1 MDLQFDNRF
10 RSQETT
16 TSRIVTIK
24 RLKASKGFLTQLEMI
39 HMSKN
44 KSESVLIETIG
55 KTDINRENQIV
66 SDESTESLYKEIQTP
81 LKRRKFLSLGMFGLA
96 GVTIPSLS
104 SFTENVSVNLK
115 NSSFVKMFT
124 GIEKSYWDRTDK
136 FDVKKNLIKAAWA
149 KKDFREVRA
158 LANSIRVSSNQARID
173 NESPGI
179 PVSPAS
185 DFKKVTDLPKEWQ
198 EFARGW
204 KYYKL
209 ISVTE
214 QNNFNR
220 ILEPVEVLLSF
231 PADKVNFLT
240 RELRLVKLEN
250 GKLSEVTSQIF
261 KEIRRGQS
269 LYCNLIFL
277 ADCKAN
283 EKQVYFVFFGNP
295 DAEIPNYISDLET
308 KGEEYKLD
316 IENNYF
322 KVKLSRQHGKIER
335 LTIKRNHGLVLYP
348 GGVGHGEPGNIDWSN
363 DYMSDGGFQKYRIAL
378 WDECPDYE
386 VIQGPVC
393 TIIRSWG
400 FPYSP
405 LHPVFSPS
413 RLNIDV
419 EYRFYSGLPYFHKY
433 CRMLATKDFQVGAIR
448 DDEWVL
454 PGKILP
460 EILWIDEKGKLHIGP
475 VGNEHAEKLWGVGF
489 YNKDTSDSFIA
500 LYLEHKAEGIPIL
513 HTGVPRTDTTPFHGQ
528 VWARYPYRNGPMKE
542 GSTIFSK
549 NAYVTVPFNS
559 EDGPAQIEKLRDE
572 LKVPL
577 SIKTD
582 TLKLTNKAIQSD
594 QPLARKG
601 ESSDSP
607 VSKDLLWKALE
618 NCKDPQLYH
627 SDISI
632 VELGLV
638 YDIRVQG
645 DTVNVVMA
653 MPHRGRPLATYFTHG
668 SSSLQ
673 QGPEAKGRTSM
684 SIPDVL
690 IKVPG
695 VKKVTMTQTWNPG
708 WTSNF
713 ITEEGRKK
721 LELMPLSE
729 EIL

>member
-1 MDLQFDNRF
+1 VLREFTDLENK
-10 RSQETT
+10 
-16 TSRIVTIK
+16 IK
-24 RLKASKGFLTQLEMI
+24 MI
-39 HMSKN
+39 HMYKN
-44 KSESVLIETIG
+44 KSESALIGDISKKQILESG
-55 KTDINRENQIV
+55 KDTSVNNNIMEDI
-66 SDESTESLYKEIQTP
+66 YTP
-81 LKRRKFLSLGMFGLA
+81 LKRRKFLGLGMFGFA
-96 GVTIPSLS
+96 GIAIPSLS
-104 SFTENVSVNLK
+104 SFTENIGANLRK
-115 NSSFVKMFT
+115 SPLIKMFT

-136 FDVKKNLIKAAWA
+136 FEVKKELLKTAWE
-149 KKDFREVRA
+149 KKDFHQVRA
-158 LANSIRVSSNQARID
+158 LANSIRISSNQARID
-173 NESPGI
+173 NDIPGI
-179 PVSPAS
+179 SVSPAS
-185 DFKKVTDLPKEWQ
+185 DFKKVSELPIEWKN
-198 EFARGW
+198 FAKGW
-204 KYYKL
+204 NYYKI

-220 ILEPVEVLLSF
+220 NLEPVELLLSF
-231 PADKVNFLT
+231 PADKVKFLT
-240 RELRLVKLEN
+240 RELRLAKLQN
-250 GKLSEVTSQIF
+250 GKLTEVVSQVQN
-261 KEIRRGQS
+261 EIRRGES
-269 LYCNLIFL
+269 LYCQLMFL
-277 ADCKAN
+277 AECKAN
-283 EKQVYFVFFGNP
+283 DKQVYFVFFGNP
-295 DAEIPNYISDLET
+295 DAEIPNYVSDLET
-308 KGEEYKLD
+308 KGEGYKLD
-316 IENNYF
+316 IENNFF

-386 VIQGPVC
+386 VIHGPVC

-419 EYRFYSGLPYFHKY
+419 EYRFYSGLPYFNKY

-448 DDEWVL
+448 DDEWVF

-460 EILWIDEKGKLHIGP
+460 EILWIDEDGKLHIGP
-475 VGNEHAEKLWGVGF
+475 VEKNQEENLWGVGYF
-489 YNKDTSDSFIA
+489 NKDTSDSFIA

-513 HTGVPRTDTTPFHGQ
+513 HTGVPRTETTPFHGQ

-542 GSTIFSK
+542 GSTIYSK
-549 NAYVTVPFNS
+549 NAYVTIPFDSDN
-559 EDGPAQIEKLRDE
+559 GPAKIEKLRDQ

-577 SIKTD
+577 TIKSETLNKSIKSV
-582 TLKLTNKAIQSD
+582 QSD

-601 ESSDSP
+601 ESGDSP
-607 VSKDLLWKALE
+607 ISKALLWQALG

-638 YDIRVQG
+638 YDIQVLG
-645 DTVNVVMA
+645 DSVNVVLA
-653 MPHRGRPLATYFTHG
+653 MPHRGRPLGTYFTHG

-673 QGPEAKGRTSM
+673 QGPEATGRTSL
-684 SIPDVL
+684 SIPDAL
-690 IKVPG
+690 LKVPG
-695 VKKVTMTQTWNPG
+695 VKKVTMKQTWNPE

-713 ITEEGRKK
+713 ITEQGRKK
-721 LELMPLSE
+721 LELLPLSS

>member
-1 MDLQFDNRF
+1 M
-10 RSQETT
+10 
-16 TSRIVTIK
+16 V
-24 RLKASKGFLTQLEMI
+24 

-55 KTDINRENQIV
+55 NTEINQENQFL
-66 SDESTESLYKEIQTP
+66 SDDSTDLKFKEIHAP
-81 LKRRKFLSLGMFGLA
+81 LKRRKFLGLGMFGLA
-96 GVTIPSLS
+96 GITISSLS
-104 SFTENVSVNLK
+104 SFAENVSTNFR
-115 NSSFVKMFT
+115 NSPLIKMFT
-124 GIEKSYWDRTDK
+124 GIEKSYWERTDK
-136 FDVKKNLIKAAWA
+136 FEIKKELIKTAW
-149 KKDFREVRA
+149 KNKDFRQVRA
-158 LANSIRVSSNQARID
+158 LANSIRISSNQARID
-173 NESPGI
+173 NDIPGV
-179 PVSPAS
+179 PVSASS
-185 DFKKVTDLPKEWQ
+185 DFKKVSDLPIQWKN
-198 EFARGW
+198 FARGW
-204 KYYKL
+204 NYYK
-209 ISVTE
+209 IFSVSD
-214 QNNFNR
+214 QNNFKR
-220 ILEPVEVLLSF
+220 TQEPVEMLLSF

-240 RELRLVKLEN
+240 RELRLAKLEN
-250 GKLSEVTSQIF
+250 GKLSEVVSQVYN
-261 KEIRRGQS
+261 EIKRGGN
-269 LYCNLIFL
+269 LYCKLIFF

-283 EKQVYFVFFGNP
+283 DKQHYFVFFGNP
-295 DAEIPNYISDLET
+295 NAEMPDYISDLET
-308 KGEEYKLD
+308 KGEGYKLD

-322 KVKLSRQHGKIER
+322 KVKLSRQNGKIER
-335 LTIKRNHGLVLYP
+335 LTIKRNHGLILYP
-348 GGVGHGEPGNIDWSN
+348 GGVGHGEYGSIDWSN
-363 DYMSDGGFQKYRIAL
+363 DYMSDDGFQKYRIAL

-386 VIQGPVC
+386 IIQGPVC
-393 TIIRSWG
+393 TIVRSWG

-433 CRMLATKDFQVGAIR
+433 CRKLATKDFQVGAIR
-448 DDEWVL
+448 DDEWVF

-475 VGNEHAEKLWGVGF
+475 VKAEHAEKLWGVGF

-549 NAYVTVPFNS
+549 NAYVTVPFS
-559 EDGPAQIEKLRDE
+559 SADGPAQIEKLREE
-572 LKVPL
+572 LKAPL
-577 SIKTD
+577 SIKSG
-582 TLKLTNKAIQSD
+582 TLNLTNKAIQSD

-607 VSKDLLWKALE
+607 ISKDLLWKALE

-645 DTVNVVMA
+645 NSVNVVLA
-653 MPHRGRPLATYFTHG
+653 MPHRGRPIGTYFTHG

-673 QGPEAKGRTSM
+673 QGPEAEGRTSM
-684 SIPDVL
+684 SIPDAL
-690 IKVPG
+690 LKVPG

-713 ITEEGRKK
+713 ITDQGRKK
-721 LELMPLSE
+721 LELIPLSS

>member
-1 MDLQFDNRF
+1 MDLKTFTDF
-10 RSQETT
+10 RQYY
-16 TSRIVTIK
+16 I
-24 RLKASKGFLTQLEMI
+24 MI
-39 HMSKN
+39 HLDKN
-44 KSESVLIETIG
+44 KIG
-55 KTDINRENQIV
+55 SAQTENINRKKALPSGIDF
-66 SDESTESLYKEIQTP
+66 SDRRVDQLPKEIYSP
-81 LKRRKFLSLGMFGLA
+81 IKRRKFLGLGMFGLA
-96 GVTIPSLS
+96 GITIPSLY
-104 SFTENVSVNLK
+104 SFTERVSVNLK
-115 NSSFVKMFT
+115 NSPFIKMFT
-124 GIEKSYWDRTDK
+124 GIEKSYWERTDK
-136 FDVKKNLIKAAWA
+136 FDVKKNLIKEAWA
-149 KKDFREVRA
+149 KKDFQGVRA
-158 LANSIRVSSNQARID
+158 LANSIRISSNQARID

-179 PVSPAS
+179 PISDAS
-185 DFKKVTDLPKEWQ
+185 DFKMVKDLPKEWQ
-198 EFARGW
+198 DFAKGW

-209 ISVTE
+209 ISVSE

-220 ILEPVEVLLSF
+220 TLEPVELLLSF

-240 RELRLVKLEN
+240 RELRLVKPEK
-250 GKLSEVTSQIF
+250 GKLSEVVSQVF
-261 KEIRRGQS
+261 NEIRRGED
-269 LYCNLIFL
+269 LYCNMIFL
-277 ADCKAN
+277 ADCKAK
-283 EKQVYFVFFGNP
+283 ETQDYFVFFGNP
-295 DAEIPNYISDLET
+295 NAEIPNYISDLET
-308 KGEEYKLD
+308 KGEGYKLD

-386 VIQGPVC
+386 IIQGPVC
-393 TIIRSWG
+393 TIVRSWG

-448 DDEWVL
+448 DDEWVF

-460 EILWIDEKGKLHIGP
+460 EILWIDEGGKLHIGP
-475 VGNEHAEKLWGVGF
+475 VEKKHEENLWGVGYF
-489 YNKDTSDSFIA
+489 NKDTSDSFIA

-513 HTGVPRTDTTPFHGQ
+513 HTGIPRTETTPFHGQ

-542 GSTIFSK
+542 GSTIYSK

-559 EDGPAQIEKLRDE
+559 ADGPAQIEKLREE
-572 LKVPL
+572 LKAPL
-577 SIKTD
+577 SIKSG
-582 TLKLTNKAIQSD
+582 TLNLTIKAIRSD

-601 ESSDSP
+601 ESGDSP
-607 VSKDLLWKALE
+607 ISKALLWQALG

-645 DTVNVVMA
+645 ETVNVILA
-653 MPHRGRPLATYFTHG
+653 MPHRGRPLGSYFTHG

-673 QGPEAKGRTSM
+673 QGPEAQGRTSM
-684 SIPDVL
+684 SIPDAL
-690 IKVPG
+690 LKVPG

-713 ITEEGRKK
+713 ITESGRKK
-721 LELMPLSE
+721 LELMPLSG

>member
-1 MDLQFDNRF
+1 
-10 RSQETT
+10 
-16 TSRIVTIK
+16 
-24 RLKASKGFLTQLEMI
+24 MI
-39 HMSKN
+39 HMNKN
-44 KSESVLIETIG
+44 KSESALIGNISKKQIIESG
-55 KTDINRENQIV
+55 KDSSVNSNDNILE
-66 SDESTESLYKEIQTP
+66 EIYTP
-81 LKRRKFLSLGMFGLA
+81 LKRRKFLSLGMFGFA
-96 GVTIPSLS
+96 GIAIPSLS
-104 SFTENVSVNLK
+104 SFTENIGTNLRK
-115 NSSFVKMFT
+115 SPLIKMFT

-136 FDVKKNLIKAAWA
+136 FEVKKELIKTAWE
-149 KKDFREVRA
+149 KKDFRQVRA
-158 LANSIRVSSNQARID
+158 LANSIRISSNQARID
-173 NESPGI
+173 NDIPGP
-179 PVSPAS
+179 PVSAS
-185 DFKKVTDLPKEWQ
+185 TDFKKVSDLPVQWKN
-198 EFARGW
+198 FARGW
-204 KYYKL
+204 NYYKTF
-209 ISVTE
+209 SVSD
-214 QNNFNR
+214 QNNFKR
-220 ILEPVEVLLSF
+220 IQEPVEVLLSF
-231 PADKVNFLT
+231 PADKVNFLS
-240 RELRLVKLEN
+240 RELRLAKLEN
-250 GKLSEVTSQIF
+250 GKLSEVVSQVYN
-261 KEIRRGQS
+261 EIRRGNN
-269 LYCNLIFL
+269 LYCKLIFL
-277 ADCKAN
+277 ADCNAN
-283 EKQVYFVFFGNP
+283 AKQAYFVFFGNP
-295 DAEIPNYISDLET
+295 YAEMPDYISDLET
-308 KGEEYKLD
+308 KGEGYKLD

-335 LTIKRNHGLVLYP
+335 LTIKRNHGLMLYP

-475 VGNEHAEKLWGVGF
+475 VKDEHAEKLWGVGF

-513 HTGVPRTDTTPFHGQ
+513 HTGVPRTNTTPFHGQ

-549 NAYVTVPFNS
+549 NAYVTVPFDS

-577 SIKTD
+577 SIKSE
-582 TLKLTNKAIQSD
+582 TLNLTNKAIQSD

-645 DTVNVVMA
+645 DTVNVVLA

-673 QGPEAKGRTSM
+673 QGPEATGRTSM
-684 SIPDVL
+684 SIPDAL
-690 IKVPG
+690 LKVPG
-695 VKKVTMTQTWNPG
+695 VKKVTMTQSWNPG
-708 WTSNF
+708 WTSNL

>member
-1 MDLQFDNRF
+1 MN
-10 RSQETT
+10 
-16 TSRIVTIK
+16 
-24 RLKASKGFLTQLEMI
+24 
-39 HMSKN
+39 KN
-44 KSESVLIETIG
+44 KSESALIGNISKKQIIESG
-55 KTDINRENQIV
+55 KDSSVNSNDNILE
-66 SDESTESLYKEIQTP
+66 EIYTP
-81 LKRRKFLSLGMFGLA
+81 LKRRKFLGLGMFGFA
-96 GVTIPSLS
+96 GIAIPSLS
-104 SFTENVSVNLK
+104 SFTENFGANLRK
-115 NSSFVKMFT
+115 SPLIKMFT
-124 GIEKSYWDRTDK
+124 GIEKNYWDRTDR
-136 FDVKKNLIKAAWA
+136 FEVKKELIKTAWE
-149 KKDFREVRA
+149 KKDFRQVRA
-158 LANSIRVSSNQARID
+158 LANSIRISSNQARID
-173 NESPGI
+173 NDIPGA
-179 PVSPAS
+179 PVSASS
-185 DFKKVTDLPKEWQ
+185 DFKKVSDLPVQWQ
-198 EFARGW
+198 NFARGW
-204 KYYKL
+204 SYYKTF
-209 ISVTE
+209 SVSD
-214 QNNFNR
+214 QNNFKR
-220 ILEPVEVLLSF
+220 TQEPVEVLLSF
-231 PADKVNFLT
+231 PADRVNFLG

-250 GKLSEVTSQIF
+250 GKLSEVVSQVF
-261 KEIRRGQS
+261 NEIKRGEN
-269 LYCNLIFL
+269 LYCKLIFL
-277 ADCKAN
+277 ADCNAN
-283 EKQVYFVFFGNP
+283 AKQTYFVFFGNP
-295 DAEIPNYISDLET
+295 DAEMPDYISDLET
-308 KGEEYKLD
+308 KGEGYKLD
-316 IENNYF
+316 IENNFF

-335 LTIKRNHGLVLYP
+335 LTIKRNHGLMLYP

-363 DYMSDGGFQKYRIAL
+363 DYMADGGFQKYRIAL

-475 VGNEHAEKLWGVGF
+475 VATEHAEKLWGVGF

-559 EDGPAQIEKLRDE
+559 VDGPAQIEKLRGE

-577 SIKTD
+577 SIKSE
-582 TLKLTNKAIQSD
+582 TLNLTIKAEQSD

-607 VSKDLLWKALE
+607 IAKNLLWKALQ

-645 DTVNVVMA
+645 DTVNVVLA
-653 MPHRGRPLATYFTHG
+653 MPHRGRPLGTYFTHG

-684 SIPDVL
+684 SIPDAL
-690 IKVPG
+690 LKVPG

>member
-1 MDLQFDNRF
+1 MN
-10 RSQETT
+10 
-16 TSRIVTIK
+16 
-24 RLKASKGFLTQLEMI
+24 
-39 HMSKN
+39 KN
-44 KSESVLIETIG
+44 KSESALIGNISKKQIIESG
-55 KTDINRENQIV
+55 KDSSVNSNEKILE
-66 SDESTESLYKEIQTP
+66 EFYTP
-81 LKRRKFLSLGMFGLA
+81 LKRRKFLGLGMFGFA
-96 GVTIPSLS
+96 GIAIPSLS
-104 SFTENVSVNLK
+104 SFTENFGANLRK
-115 NSSFVKMFT
+115 SPLIKMFT
-124 GIEKSYWDRTDK
+124 GIEKNYWDRTDK
-136 FDVKKNLIKAAWA
+136 FEVKKELIKTAWE
-149 KKDFREVRA
+149 KKDFRQVRA
-158 LANSIRVSSNQARID
+158 LANSIRISSNQARID
-173 NESPGI
+173 NDIPGV
-179 PVSPAS
+179 PVSASS
-185 DFKKVTDLPKEWQ
+185 DFKKVSDLPIQWKN
-198 EFARGW
+198 FARGW
-204 KYYKL
+204 NYYKTFNV
-209 ISVTE
+209 SD
-214 QNNFNR
+214 QNNFKR
-220 ILEPVEVLLSF
+220 TQEPVEVLLSF
-231 PADKVNFLT
+231 PADKVNFLS
-240 RELRLVKLEN
+240 RELRLAKLEN
-250 GKLSEVTSQIF
+250 GKLSEVVSQVYN
-261 KEIRRGQS
+261 EIRRGNN
-269 LYCNLIFL
+269 LYCKLIFL
-277 ADCKAN
+277 ADCNAN
-283 EKQVYFVFFGNP
+283 AKQGYFVFFGNP
-295 DAEIPNYISDLET
+295 EAEMPDYISDLET
-308 KGEEYKLD
+308 KGEGYKLD
-316 IENNYF
+316 IENNYY

-386 VIQGPVC
+386 AIQGPVC

-475 VGNEHAEKLWGVGF
+475 VGDEHAEKLWGVGF

-500 LYLEHKAEGIPIL
+500 MYLEHKAEGIPIL

-577 SIKTD
+577 SIKSE
-582 TLKLTNKAIQSD
+582 TLNLTIKAVQSD

-645 DTVNVVMA
+645 DMVNVVMT

-684 SIPDVL
+684 SIPDAL
-690 IKVPG
+690 LKVPG

-721 LELMPLSE
+721 LELMPLSA

>member
-1 MDLQFDNRF
+1 MNN
-10 RSQETT
+10 
-16 TSRIVTIK
+16 
-24 RLKASKGFLTQLEMI
+24 
-39 HMSKN
+39 N
-44 KSESVLIETIG
+44 KIESALIER
-55 KTDINRENQIV
+55 INEKEINQDNQNSNANKINP
-66 SDESTESLYKEIQTP
+66 LIKEIQAP
-81 LKRRKFLSLGMFGLA
+81 LKRRKFLGLGMFGLA
-96 GVTIPSLS
+96 GITIPSFS
-104 SFTENVSVNLK
+104 SFTHSLG
-115 NSSFVKMFT
+115 NSLQKSPLFSMFT
-124 GIEKSYWDRTDK
+124 GVEKSYWDRTDR
-136 FDVKKNLIKAAWA
+136 FEVKKELIKAAWG

-158 LANSIRVSSNQARID
+158 LANSIRISSNQARID
-173 NESPGI
+173 NESPGNPI
-179 PVSPAS
+179 SDAS
-185 DFKKVTDLPKEWQ
+185 DFKMVKDLPKEWQ
-198 EFARGW
+198 DFAKGW

-209 ISVTE
+209 IRLSE

-220 ILEPVEVLLSF
+220 IVEPVELLLSF
-231 PADKVNFLT
+231 PAEKVNFLT
-240 RELRLVKLEN
+240 RELRLAKSEK
-250 GKLSEVTSQIF
+250 GKLSEVVSQVF
-261 KEIRRGQS
+261 NEIRRGEN
-269 LYCNLIFL
+269 LYCNMIFL

-283 EKQVYFVFFGNP
+283 DTQDYLVFFGNP
-295 DAEIPNYISDLET
+295 NAEMPNYNSDLET
-308 KGEEYKLD
+308 KGENYKLD
-316 IENNYF
+316 IENNFF

-386 VIQGPVC
+386 IIQGPVC
-393 TIIRSWG
+393 TIVRSWG

-448 DDEWVL
+448 DDEWVF

-460 EILWIDEKGKLHIGP
+460 EILWIDEGGKLHIGP
-475 VGNEHAEKLWGVGF
+475 VEKKHEENLWGVGYF
-489 YNKDTSDSFIA
+489 NKDTSDSFIA
-500 LYLEHKAEGIPIL
+500 LYLEHKSEGIPIL
-513 HTGVPRTDTTPFHGQ
+513 HTGVPRIDTTPFHGQ

-542 GSTIFSK
+542 GSTIYSK

-559 EDGPAQIEKLRDE
+559 ADGPAQIEKLREE
-572 LKVPL
+572 LKAPL
-577 SIKTD
+577 SIKSGTIN
-582 TLKLTNKAIQSD
+582 LTIKAIRSD

-601 ESSDSP
+601 ESGDSP
-607 VSKDLLWKALE
+607 ISKALLWQALG

-645 DTVNVVMA
+645 DTVNVILA
-653 MPHRGRPLATYFTHG
+653 MPHRGRPLGSYFTHG

-673 QGPEAKGRTSM
+673 QGPESQGRTSL
-684 SIPDVL
+684 SIPDAL
-690 IKVPG
+690 LKVPG

-713 ITEEGRKK
+713 ITESGRKK
-721 LELMPLSE
+721 LELMPLSG

>member
-1 MDLQFDNRF
+1 
-10 RSQETT
+10 
-16 TSRIVTIK
+16 
-24 RLKASKGFLTQLEMI
+24 MI
-39 HMSKN
+39 HKN
-44 KSESVLIETIG
+44 KNESALIEKINKAQDITSGIGSSESNG
-55 KTDINRENQIV
+55 KP
-66 SDESTESLYKEIQTP
+66 LLKEISTP
-81 LKRRKFLSLGMFGLA
+81 LKRRRFLSLGMFGLA
-96 GVTIPSLS
+96 GLTIPSLS
-104 SFTENVSVNLK
+104 SFTENFGANLRK
-115 NSSFVKMFT
+115 SPLIKMFT
-124 GIEKSYWDRTDK
+124 GIEKNYWDRTDK
-136 FDVKKNLIKAAWA
+136 FEVKKELIKSAWE
-149 KKDFREVRA
+149 KKDFRQVRA
-158 LANSIRVSSNQARID
+158 LANSIRISSNQARID
-173 NESPGI
+173 NEIPGV
-179 PVSPAS
+179 PVSASS
-185 DFKKVTDLPKEWQ
+185 DFKKVSDLPVQWQ
-198 EFARGW
+198 NFAKGW
-204 KYYKL
+204 GYFKTF
-209 ISVTE
+209 SVADK
-214 QNNFNR
+214 NNFNR
-220 ILEPVEVLLSF
+220 SQEPVEVLLAF
-231 PADKVNFLT
+231 PTDKVKFLS
-240 RELRLVKLEN
+240 RELRLAKLDN
-250 GKLSEVTSQIF
+250 GKLSEVVSQVYN
-261 KEIRRGQS
+261 EIKRDDN
-269 LYCNLIFL
+269 LYCKLIFL

-283 EKQVYFVFFGNP
+283 DKQTYYVFFGNP
-295 DAEIPNYISDLET
+295 NAEIPDYISDLET
-308 KGEEYKLD
+308 KGEGYKLD

-393 TIIRSWG
+393 TIVRSWG

-460 EILWIDEKGKLHIGP
+460 EILWIDEKGKLHIGS
-475 VGNEHAEKLWGVGF
+475 VEADQAEKLWGVGF

-559 EDGPAQIEKLRDE
+559 ADGPAQIEKLRDE

-577 SIKTD
+577 SIKSEILNLNT
-582 TLKLTNKAIQSD
+582 KAVQSD

-638 YDIRVQG
+638 YDIRVHG
-645 DTVNVVMA
+645 GTVNVVLA
-653 MPHRGRPLATYFTHG
+653 MPHRGRPLGIYFTHG

-673 QGPEAKGRTSM
+673 QGPEAKGRTSL
-684 SIPDVL
+684 SIPDAL
-690 IKVPG
+690 LKVPG
-695 VKKVTMTQTWNPG
+695 VKKVVMTQTWNPG
-708 WTSNF
+708 WTSNY
-713 ITEEGRKK
+713 ITESGRKK
-721 LELMPLSE
+721 LELMPLSG